1 MQLNELLE
9 NMKLLCDNNP
19 EVLLSID
26 NVLCDIDGLTY
37 NFITNKVE
45 IKSSKR
51 RRSKENSKKSVRP
64 YSSLFEDNT
73 ENK

>member
-26 NVLCDIDGLTY
+26 NVLYDIDGLTY

-51 RRSKENSKKSVRP
+51 RRSKESSKKSVRP
-64 YSSLFEDNT
+64 YSSLFDDNN

>member
-73 ENK
+73 EDK